1 MDFRIPIF
9 LNKLS
14 FIPLIAL
21 LYNLPQIWP
30 VGALPKMLLYCLNL
44 FSCVLLMAWWNGTTT
59 LEIGNFNTTCS
70 SKRYQCIH
78 PQKDLYKI
86 VHINFVNKS
95 SKIMTYAT
103 TDKIQKKQYIEKSQ
117 PQKCKVWFHV
127 NLYLEEATNCGH
139 VNYISGCLMYVW
151 VGGVETDHKEEY
163 GNFLGS

>member
-1 MDFRIPIF
+1 MDFRIPVF

-21 LYNLPQIWP
+21 LYNLPQMWP
-30 VGALPKMLLYCLNL
+30 VGALPKPLLHCLNL

-59 LEIGNFNTTCS
+59 LETGNFNTTCS

-103 TDKIQKKQYIEKSQ
+103 TDKIQKKSILRKASHKIAKFDSMYI
-117 PQKCKVWFHV
+117 
-127 NLYLEEATNCGH
+127 
-139 VNYISGCLMYVW
+139 YI
-151 VGGVETDHKEEY
+151 
-163 GNFLGS
+163 